1 MLLPEN
7 FVNRLD
13 AELPNEA
20 AALIQKKY
28 QGQPPVS
35 VRLNLNRTGA
45 INLPLGE
52 SEPWAGR
59 GYYLNC

>member
-20 AALIQKKY
+20 AALIQKKLARATACKCT
-28 QGQPPVS
+28 S
-35 VRLNLNRTGA
+35 
-45 INLPLGE
+45 E
-52 SEPWAGR
+52 SQ
-59 GYYLNC
+59 